1 MCGLLWGTGKP
12 TKPKLHKD
20 EIKWGVDPLW
30 GFDKMT
36 FVQFKNINLFIY
48 FLGMEI
54 SYKLFGHVMVLKLLL
69 LNSEFLILIL
79 IF

>member
-1 MCGLLWGTGKP
+1 
-12 TKPKLHKD
+12 
-20 EIKWGVDPLW
+20 
-30 GFDKMT
+30 MT